1 MKNARPKHKTPEREY
16 ALTRNFVALGAYLQE
31 MRIKAGLTQRTV
43 SLELEYSSAQFISN
57 FERGIASPP
66 FSKLK
71 ALIRLYKMPVEKV
84 MNLVLEGER
93 QVLSDALRDPAP
105 RARQK

>member
-1 MKNARPKHKTPEREY
+1 MKNARSKQKAPNRLY
-16 ALTRNFVALGAYLQE
+16 ALTRNFVALGSYLQE
-31 MRIKAGLTQRTV
+31 MRIKAGLTQRVV

-57 FERGIASPP
+57 FERGISSPP

-71 ALIRLYKMPVEKV
+71 VLIRLYKMPLEKV